1 MKLMSKS
8 RAMLSELRSIARRT
22 EDGDFGGG
30 KFKANV
36 TRFGSLSI
44 KSVFKQLPEQKLELV
59 TKLEK
64 LLNKTFETY
73 DVNYEYFSVNKEHKF
88 YLTSKEQ

>member
-1 MKLMSKS
+1 
-8 RAMLSELRSIARRT
+8 MLSELRDIARKT

-30 KFKANV
+30 KLKANV
-36 TRFGSLSI
+36 TELGNLSI
-44 KSVFKQLPEQKLELV
+44 MSIFEQLPEQKLELV

-73 DVNYEYFSVNKEHKF
+73 DVNYEYFSVNREHKF